1 MEQLSRITPATADT
15 LAALMAAGEATWG
28 LQLIKNTGRPAGS
41 IYPILDRLENLGWVT
56 SEWEEDSDRKGPRR
70 RLYQLTVEGAKAA
83 PDVIHSAKMRQRKK
97 ASRGTSPAF
106 GRSAWA

>member
-56 SEWEEDSDRKGPRR
+56 SKWEEDSNRKGPRR
-70 RLYQLTVEGAKAA
+70 RLYQLTTDGAKAA
-83 PDVIHSAKMRQRKK
+83 PDVVQAAKRREQKK
-97 ASRGTSPAF
+97 ASRGTSPVF
-106 GRSAWA
+106 GRSVWT